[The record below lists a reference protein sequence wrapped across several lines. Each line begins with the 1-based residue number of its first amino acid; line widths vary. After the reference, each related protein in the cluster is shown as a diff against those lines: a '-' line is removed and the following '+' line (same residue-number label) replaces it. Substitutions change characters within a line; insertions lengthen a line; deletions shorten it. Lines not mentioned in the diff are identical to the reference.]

1 MKGFFEWFK
10 SSTKMKRWF
19 LMIVIGIVLCCYGFS
34 KILIEKELLLEE
46 LVWIIAAFV
55 VGFIFVVLG
64 IIFIQKRTLELLV
77 QANSTVVGEKN
88 VNIQSLI
95 FNKNVYEEGPKV
107 VVIGGGTGLNSVLEG
122 IKKYT
127 NNITAIV
134 TVSDYGKKATNSR
147 KELNLLPLEDIK
159 NGIVALADNEEE
171 MKKIMNYHFR
181 ANQLMGLSFG
191 DIYMLATKELY
202 GNMAESIQKSSNI
215 LKITGK
221 VIPATLDE
229 INICAEL
236 KDGTIV
242 EEREKISDIT
252 YHKATKINRIYITP
266 SNCIPAPGVLETI
279 KEADAIII
287 GPGSLY
293 TNVIPNLLIKNVAK
307 TIKESKA
314 IKIYISNIMTEPG
327 QTDDYSIADHI
338 EALVEHVG
346 KGIVD
351 FCICDTG
358 EVTPEFVRRYNKMGA
373 DLVEQD
379 LSKVSEKG
387 ITIIQ
392 KDMSMIKQ
400 DLIRHDPDA
409 VASAIIELICND
421 LKFKDQQNSK
431 QYVSLNT
438 KLQKQKK
445 TEKVKTNTKQKE
457 KKQKIKQTKK
467 LEPKKRSKFNEK
479 YKDRIKAIQ
488 NGEEARKE
496 RLEMAKATE
505 ELDNAEKEKFLKE
518 EVYKKNK
525 KV

>member
-107 VVIGGGTGLNSVLEG
+107 VVIGGGTGLNTVLEG

-147 KELNLLPLEDIK
+147 KELDLLPLEDIK
-159 NGIVALADNEEE
+159 DGIIALADNEEE

-181 ANQLMGLSFG
+181 TNQLMGLSFG

-221 VIPATLDE
+221 VLPATLDE

-266 SNCIPAPGVLETI
+266 SNCIPAPGVLEAI

-293 TNVIPNLLIKNVAK
+293 TNVIPNLLVKNVAK

-314 IKIYISNIMTEPG
+314 FKIYVSNIMTEPG
-327 QTDDYSIADHI
+327 QTDNYSISEHIQAIIDH
-338 EALVEHVG
+338 AGG
-346 KGIVD
+346 KIID
-351 FCICDTG
+351 YCICDTG
-358 EVTPEFVRRYNKMGA
+358 EVVPEYIRKYNKQGS
-373 DLVEQD
+373 DLVEID
-379 LSKVSEKG
+379 LSKVSNLGVNVIHKHMSRIEGEK
-387 ITIIQ
+387 
-392 KDMSMIKQ
+392 
-400 DLIRHDPDA
+400 IRHDADTVA
-409 VASAIIELICND
+409 VAIMELICTD
-421 LKFKDQQNSK
+421 LKFKDQQYDTKYILLNSK
-431 QYVSLNT
+431 L
-438 KLQKQKK
+438 KDQKK
-445 TEKVKTNTKQKE
+445 QEKKKEKVQKRKTE
-457 KKQKIKQTKK
+457 
-467 LEPKKRSKFNEK
+467 SGG
-479 YKDRIKAIQ
+479 D
-488 NGEEARKE
+488 
-496 RLEMAKATE
+496 
-505 ELDNAEKEKFLKE
+505 
-518 EVYKKNK
+518 
-525 KV
+525 

>member
-431 QYVSLNT
+431 QYVLLNT

-467 LEPKKRSKFNEK
+467 LEPKKQSKFNEK
-479 YKDRIKAIQ
+479 YKDRIKAIKNSEQ
-488 NGEEARKE
+488 GRKE
-496 RLEMAKATE
+496 RLRMAKETE
-505 ELDNAEKEKFLKE
+505 KLENDEKAKFLKN
-518 EVYKKNK
+518 EVYKKDK
-525 KV
+525 

>member
-107 VVIGGGTGLNSVLEG
+107 VVIGGGTGLNTVLEG

-147 KELNLLPLEDIK
+147 KELDLLPLEDIK

-181 ANQLMGLSFG
+181 TNQLMGLSFG

-221 VIPATLDE
+221 VLPATLDE

-266 SNCIPAPGVLETI
+266 SNCIPAPGVLEAI

-431 QYVSLNT
+431 QYVLLNT

>member
-19 LMIVIGIVLCCYGFS
+19 LMIVIGIGLCCYGFS
-34 KILIEKELLLEE
+34 RILMEKELLFEDLA
-46 LVWIIAAFV
+46 LIIATFV
-55 VGFIFVVLG
+55 LGFIFVILG
-64 IIFIQKRTLELLV
+64 IIFVQKRTLELLV

-88 VNIQSLI
+88 VNIKSLI
-95 FNKNVYEEGPKV
+95 FNKNVYEEGPRI
-107 VVIGGGTGLNSVLEG
+107 VVIGGGTGLNTVLEG
-122 IKKYT
+122 MKKYT

-134 TVSDYGKKATNSR
+134 TVSDYGKKVTNSR
-147 KELNLLPLEDIK
+147 KELDLLPLEDIK
-159 NGIVALADNEEE
+159 NSIVALADNEEE
-171 MKKIMNYHFR
+171 MQKIMNYHFGN
-181 ANQLMGLSFG
+181 NQLMGLSFG

-202 GNMAESIQKSSNI
+202 GNMAESIQKSSDI
-215 LKITGK
+215 LKIIGK

-229 INICAEL
+229 IAICAEL

-252 YHKATKINRIYITP
+252 YNKATKINRIYITP
-266 SNCIPAPGVLETI
+266 SNCIPAPGVLEAI

-346 KGIVD
+346 KGVVD

-431 QYVSLNT
+431 QYVLLNT

-445 TEKVKTNTKQKE
+445 TEKAKTNTKQKE
-457 KKQKIKQTKK
+457 KKQQIKQAKK
-467 LEPKKRSKFNEK
+467 LEPRKQSKFNEK
-479 YKDRIKAIQ
+479 YKERIKAIQ

-496 RLEMAKATE
+496 RLKMAEKTE
-505 ELDNAEKEKFLKE
+505 KLDNVEKEKFLKE

-525 KV
+525 